1 MTTQPISRIKDVA
14 NFAERELIMSDK
26 QKRNDTSGA
35 EKDRKAKEQTTIL
48 KPSVQQDEND
58 ILDNVPGKDPS
69 QRGHDVEQ
77 DREQTHDQGEE
88 LRSA

>member
-1 MTTQPISRIKDVA
+1 
-14 NFAERELIMSDK
+14 MSDK

-35 EKDRKAKEQTTIL
+35 EKDRKAKEQNTIL
-48 KPSVQQDEND
+48 KPSVQQDEKD